1 MSLMM
6 VIHAQRSHQ
15 PLAPWPLIAFVLFV
29 CVVAGI
35 TGGAHYVSAGFIVG
49 FIVPD
54 ASTET

>member
-1 MSLMM
+1 MM